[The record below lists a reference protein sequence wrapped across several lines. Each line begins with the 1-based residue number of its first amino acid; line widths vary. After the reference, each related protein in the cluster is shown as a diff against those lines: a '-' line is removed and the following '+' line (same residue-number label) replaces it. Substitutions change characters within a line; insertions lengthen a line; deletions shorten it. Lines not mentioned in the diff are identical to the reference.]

1 MEYWNK
7 EKVSGPSI
15 SLANACF
22 TMKTVINIGGG
33 GGGILPTFYLNV
45 YRCSL
50 SLVENRI
57 ELKYFFKKI
66 LQY

>member
-33 GGGILPTFYLNV
+33 GGGNLTYF
-45 YRCSL
+45 L
-50 SLVENRI
+50 S
-57 ELKYFFKKI
+57 
-66 LQY
+66 

>member
-33 GGGILPTFYLNV
+33 GGESYLLFILMWIDVPFP
-45 YRCSL
+45 
-50 SLVENRI
+50 
-57 ELKYFFKKI
+57 
-66 LQY
+66 